1 MIIVGRFETEEETRK
16 AMESHLTVKPEE
28 SVDGVPATLSGR
40 LGDILSEFRIV
51 GEAVQNM
58 IVANLED
65 DAIQAALV
73 DAINCCNFMALKMG
87 EALAAQCIAERE
99 AKREENITSLE
110 DALENRIRR
119 SEE

>member
-1 MIIVGRFETEEETRK
+1 MIIVGRVETEEETRK
-16 AMESHLTVKPEE
+16 IMESHLTVEPEE
-28 SVDGVPATLSGR
+28 SVDGVPATLSGK
-40 LGDILSEFRIV
+40 LGDILSEFRVV
-51 GEAVQNM
+51 GDAVKNM

-65 DAIQAALV
+65 EAIQTALV
-73 DAINCCNFMALKMG
+73 DAINSCNFMALNMG
-87 EALAAQCIAERE
+87 KALAEQCIAERE